1 MQLLVYLYNFINDNV
16 QLYEVVFSFFIG
28 ALKDKHNL
36 HSKANNCTQTL
47 CIIYVR
53 FTFCITLYL
62 VNRSIIFLSEASN
75 KCSHIVLHIVSSRV
89 RGSGA
94 TRPTLAQF
102 FRSLSAAP
110 RLAVVFCLVLLCH
123 LRNFRQADRDVTKN
137 LQKP

>member
-75 KCSHIVLHIVSSRV
+75 KCSHIVLHIVSVGCVEVAQLGRPWRSFSALFQPR
-89 RGSGA
+89 RGWLSSSALCYCVIFAIFG
-94 TRPTLAQF
+94 RPT
-102 FRSLSAAP
+102 
-110 RLAVVFCLVLLCH
+110 
-123 LRNFRQADRDVTKN
+123 VT
-137 LQKP
+137 